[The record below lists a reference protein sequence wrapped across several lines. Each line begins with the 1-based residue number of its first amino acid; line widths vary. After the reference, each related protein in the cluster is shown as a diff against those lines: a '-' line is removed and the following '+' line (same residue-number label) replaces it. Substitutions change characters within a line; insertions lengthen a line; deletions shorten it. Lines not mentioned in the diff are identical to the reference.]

1 MLEMTERK
9 KDVLKAIINEYVMTA
24 EPVGSRTLA
33 RRYDFG
39 VSSATIRNEMAD
51 LEEMGYLEKPH
62 KSAGRI
68 PSDKGYRFYVD
79 TLMELRDISKQ
90 QRKKI
95 KDNYESKAKEIHDII
110 KQTSDMLSELTHYT
124 SLVLTPQ
131 VQDSV
136 FQKLKL
142 IPLDSRHMLL
152 ILMTDIGVV
161 QNKVVVMPEE
171 LSRSELQKISRYLNE
186 KLEGLSLSGID
197 KDLLNNL
204 EKNLINQLD
213 ILVSDL
219 GFLADDLFRV
229 SLDEKIYLGGTTN
242 ILEQPEFND
251 IRKVKA
257 VLRVLEKEELLY
269 NILGK
274 IYNSSEVEVI
284 IGQENEFDEIKD
296 CSMVTATYQ
305 LGDKAIGKIGVL
317 GPTRMEYPNVVS
329 KVKIVAQ
336 ILSNMLDETEANK

>member
-51 LEEMGYLEKPH
+51 LEEMNYLEKPH

-79 TLMELRDISKQ
+79 TLMELRDVSEQ
-90 QRKKI
+90 QREKI

-110 KQTSDMLSELTHYT
+110 NQTSNMLSELTHYT

-131 VQDSV
+131 VHDSE
-136 FQKLKL
+136 FRKLKL
-142 IPLDSRHMLL
+142 IPLDSKHMLL
-152 ILMTDIGVV
+152 VLMTDIGVV
-161 QNKVVVMPEE
+161 QNKVIIMPEE
-171 LSRSELQKISRYLNE
+171 LSRSELQKISRFLNE
-186 KLEGLSLSGID
+186 QLQGLSLSEID
-197 KDLLNNL
+197 ENLLNKL
-204 EKNLINQLD
+204 EKKLINKVD
-213 ILVSDL
+213 ILMSDL
-219 GFLADDLFRV
+219 NFLAGDLFRV
-229 SLDEKIYLGGTTN
+229 SVDEKVYLGGTTN

-251 IRKVKA
+251 IHKVKA
-257 VLRVLEKEELLY
+257 VLRVLEEEELLY
-269 NILGK
+269 NILGT
-274 IYNSSEVEVI
+274 IYNSPEVEVI

-305 LGDKAIGKIGVL
+305 LGDRAIGKIGVL
-317 GPTRMEYPNVVS
+317 GPTRMEYSNVVS

-336 ILSNMLDETEANK
+336 ILSNMLNETNK